1 MKEFIKALYADLLH
15 RIDLVVGEINKMEH
29 HDDYRDR
36 FIEGTLN
43 KFKELRLPIQNALE
57 IGALEFDALSGN
69 YLYLYNRAHRE
80 FNAYHSYRFLA
91 IKNYK
96 DPEIF
101 FYRLITKIYNEHRIN
116 ALPPIVS
123 TISNHDYY
131 YWAVPLFEIIAL
143 PSGEENSLLNLPD
156 IYHEIGHLLF
166 SMFKGKSCELS
177 GVAIEKHFKKEV
189 VRLEDEK
196 SYAHF
201 GEEVERAKYLWQ
213 VSWLEEFSCDLA
225 GTYMTGAAYGWTN
238 LKLISAGHG
247 SSKIYD
253 YSETHPA
260 NEARMRI
267 IIIML
272 DKLGLTEDKKKVEKT
287 WNEFLKETEIFR
299 PNAYV
304 LLYPQKLLQ
313 MIVDEFFEFYDNA
326 DLAPCTELGGKTDV
340 PLCDILNTAWNLA
353 QADPL
358 QYYIHETTEI
368 NKLKAHFGLPV
379 N

>member
-1 MKEFIKALYADLLH
+1 MKEFVKALYADLMH
-15 RIDLVVGEINKMEH
+15 RIDLVVAEIEKMDH

-36 FIEGTLN
+36 FLEVTLE
-43 KFKELRLPIQNALE
+43 KFQELRLPIQNALK
-57 IGALEFDALSGN
+57 IGALEFDALAGN

-101 FYRLITKIYNEHRIN
+101 FYRLINKIYQEHRIN
-116 ALPPIVS
+116 AQPPIVS

-177 GVAIEKHFKKEV
+177 GLEIDKHFKREL
-189 VRLEDEK
+189 VRLEDNNQ
-196 SYAHF
+196 YQHF
-201 GEEVERAKYLWQ
+201 GDQVQRAKYLWQ
-213 VSWLEEFSCDLA
+213 SSWLEEFSCDLA
-225 GTYMTGAAYGWTN
+225 GAYMTGAAYAWTN
-238 LKLISAGHG
+238 LKLISSGHG

-253 YSETHPA
+253 DSESHPA

-267 IIIML
+267 IIVML
-272 DKLGLTEDKKKVEKT
+272 EKLGLEEEKNKVEAT
-287 WNEFLKETEIFR
+287 WKVFLKDTEMFK
-299 PNAYV
+299 PGHYDF
-304 LLYPQKLLQ
+304 LYPQKLLQ
-313 MIVDEFFEFYDNA
+313 IIVDEFFDFYDNA
-326 DLAPCTELGGKTDV
+326 YLAPCTELVGLED
-340 PLCDILNTAWNLA
+340 PALAERLNVAWNAA
-353 QADPL
+353 QESPL
-358 QYYIHETTEI
+358 SYYSHESAEI
-368 NKLKAHFGLPV
+368 DKLKVQFGL
-379 N
+379 